1 MSFPAEQLAPFQLE
15 RDFAGGQRLG
25 SREEQQDAYAFSLIE
40 AGGNA
45 DAAAGSLFVVLADGM
60 GGHRGG
66 REASS
71 AAVQGAVDALF
82 SNIRD
87 DGAASAGASDPAWLT
102 PGCMALVVA
111 AANRAVDG
119 AIRREPGEMEGAG
132 TTFLALA
139 LTRKR
144 LIWISVGDSLL
155 LLWRAGKLG
164 RLNADHSMRSILAE
178 KVRRHEMPRADLT
191 THPERNV
198 LLSAL
203 LGGNI
208 EQIDAPS
215 KPVDLLSGDV
225 LIAASDGLLSLPGA
239 EIAKLLGRLSGESS
253 HVVARSLLDAVMA
266 KKNERQDNA
275 TVAVVHI

>member
-1 MSFPAEQLAPFQLE
+1 MSLTAEQPTPFQLE

-25 SREEQQDAYAFSLIE
+25 SREEQQDAYAFSLID
-40 AGGNA
+40 AGDK

-66 REASS
+66 REASR
-71 AAVQGAVDALF
+71 AAVQGAVDGLF
-82 SNIRD
+82 SHLRE
-87 DGAASAGASDPAWLT
+87 DGSPSANASEPAWLT
-102 PGCMALVVA
+102 PGCMALVMA

-139 LTRKR
+139 VTRKR
-144 LIWISVGDSLL
+144 MIWISVGDSLL

-178 KVRRHEMPRADLT
+178 KVRRHEMPQADLS

-203 LGGNI
+203 LGGNV

-215 KPVDLLSGDV
+215 KPVDLLPGDV
-225 LIAASDGLLSLPGA
+225 LIAASDGLLSLSGA
-239 EIAKLLGRLSGESS
+239 EIAKLLCTANNKSA

-266 KKNERQDNA
+266 KKNDRQDNT